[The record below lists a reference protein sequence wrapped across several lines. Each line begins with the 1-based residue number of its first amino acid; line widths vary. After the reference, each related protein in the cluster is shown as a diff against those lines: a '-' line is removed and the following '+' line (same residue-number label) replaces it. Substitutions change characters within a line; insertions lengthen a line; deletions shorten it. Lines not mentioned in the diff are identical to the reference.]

1 MPGSQGRVLTHRTI
15 RCVGK
20 LKMIVLFVLHA
31 EALLPKHCTKD
42 RDILIE
48 QSFIRI
54 YVSDKKWLCHI
65 KNYDKKL
72 KI

>member
-1 MPGSQGRVLTHRTI
+1 
-15 RCVGK
+15 
-20 LKMIVLFVLHA
+20 MIVLFVLHA